1 MSVEWLTAIYFISL
15 LLLIFS
21 GLPIAFVLGGLPIIF
36 IYFTWGPPAFY
47 MAVAQTWGSM
57 NSFALLAMPLYI
69 FMAMILERSGVAN
82 DLYDMMYQWFGPLRG
97 GLAIGTLIICAI
109 FAAMCGITGAAVV
122 SMGTIALPSM
132 LSRGYD
138 KKMAIGCINAGGG
151 WGILIPPSV
160 IMIVYGLIAEE
171 SVGRLY
177 AGGFFP
183 GLLML
188 VLVSAYIAIRCFFQ
202 PELAPAIPA
211 DQRGNWVRKIKTLKS
226 VLLPVTVVFLVL
238 GTIMGGIA
246 TVTEAAA
253 MGVLGAV
260 ISAVVHRKL
269 TWILIKEAAS
279 HTFTVTGMIL
289 WIIFASHCFNSA
301 YQGMG
306 ASTLVQNLLRYI
318 PGGPWGL
325 MIFFQVLVFF
335 MAMLMDAG
343 GIILIL
349 TPIFLPA
356 IKAAGFDPVW
366 FGICF
371 VINLEIGYITP
382 PFGMNL
388 LYMKGIVPPEITMG
402 DIYRSVIPYTT
413 VELLGLA
420 IVMAFPQIAIWLPY
434 KLF

>member
-1 MSVEWLTAIYFISL
+1 MSIEWLTATYFISL
-15 LLLIFS
+15 LLLIFL

-36 IYFTWGPPAFY
+36 IYFTWGTSAFY

-57 NSFALLAMPLYI
+57 NSFALLAMPMYI
-69 FMAMILERSGVAN
+69 FMALILERSGVAN
-82 DLYDMMYQWFGPLRG
+82 DLYEMMYLWFGGLRG

-109 FAAMCGITGAAVV
+109 FAAMCGVTGAAVV

-132 LSRGYD
+132 LNRGYD
-138 KKMAIGCINAGGG
+138 KRMAIGAINCGGG

-160 IMIVYGLIAEE
+160 IMIVYALIAEE

-177 AGGFFP
+177 AGGVFP

-188 VLVSAYIAIRCFFQ
+188 VLVSSYIGIRCFFQ
-202 PELAPAIPA
+202 PELAPALPA
-211 DQRGNWVRKIKTLKS
+211 EQRGDWNQKLQALKA
-226 VLLPVTVVFLVL
+226 VFLPLMVVFLVL

-253 MGVLGAV
+253 MGVLGAS
-260 ISAVVHRKL
+260 ISAALHRKL
-269 TWILIKEAAS
+269 RWSLIKDAAS

-301 YQGMG
+301 YTGMG
-306 ASTLVQNLLRYI
+306 ASTLVQGLLKFI

-325 MIFFQVLVFF
+325 MIFFQCLVLV

-388 LYMKGIVPPEITMG
+388 FYMKGIAPPGITMG
-402 DIYRSVIPYTT
+402 DIYRSVVPYTA

-420 IVMAFPQIAIWLPY
+420 IVMVFPKIATWLPY